1 MNGNSTDSATNGPS
15 EYFDLQTTGLGYL
28 NRAREVPTR
37 GDSFLAVDIAALHG
51 AKDNVQYT
59 RFDCIVRGK
68 KAQEIVRRL
77 MPDIEADR
85 AVLVGFRLGD
95 LYADTF
101 KYTSGEKAGEVGVSL
116 KARLLQI
123 TWAKVDGE
131 AVYSART
138 DDKDTDDSVN
148 ESDDSDTAAATE
160 QTEACA
166 S

>member
-1 MNGNSTDSATNGPS
+1 MTGNSTDSATTVAP

-37 GDSFLAVDIAALHG
+37 GDSFLAVDVAALHG

-59 RFDCIVRGK
+59 RFDCIVRGS
-68 KAQEIVRRL
+68 KAQEIVKSL
-77 MPDIEADR
+77 IPDIEADR
-85 AVLVGFRLGD
+85 AVLVGFKLGD

-101 KYTSGEKAGEVGVSL
+101 KYTSGDKAGETGVSL

-123 TWAKVDGE
+123 TWAKVDGNT
-131 AVYSART
+131 VYSARSEEA
-138 DDKDTDDSVN
+138 KADDSADV
-148 ESDDSDTAAATE
+148 SDE
-160 QTEACA
+160 PEEAVGSSQPAVCV

>member
-1 MNGNSTDSATNGPS
+1 MNGNSTDSATVAPS

-37 GDSFLAVDIAALHG
+37 GEPFLAVDIAALHG
-51 AKDNVQYT
+51 AKNTVQYT

-85 AVLVGFRLGD
+85 AVLVGFKLGD

-101 KYTSGEKAGEVGVSL
+101 KYTSGEKAGEIGVSL
-116 KARLLQI
+116 KSRLLQI
-123 TWAKVDGE
+123 TWAKVDGV
-131 AVYSART
+131 AVYSAR
-138 DDKDTDDSVN
+138 
-148 ESDDSDTAAATE
+148 SDASAAENSATDSDKHETAATR
-160 QTEACA
+160 QPEARA

>member
-1 MNGNSTDSATNGPS
+1 MNGNSTDSATVAPS

-37 GDSFLAVDIAALHG
+37 GEPFLAVDIAALHG

-68 KAQEIVRRL
+68 KAQEIVKRL

-95 LYADTF
+95 LYAETF
-101 KYTSGEKAGEVGVSL
+101 KYTNGEKAGDIGVSL
-116 KARLLQI
+116 KSRLLQI
-123 TWAKVDGE
+123 MWAKVDGV
-131 AVYSART
+131 AVYSARSEKSET
-138 DDKDTDDSVN
+138 ENLAT
-148 ESDDSDTAAATE
+148 DSDKHATTATE
-160 QTEACA
+160 PPEARA